1 MISAK
6 DPLVEPRYGNW
17 ANQAIGIMAPQFLE
31 VVGGRGTTKTTM
43 IHAERF
49 QEAVVEMP
57 RSLQMFLCNTY
68 ENARTNLV
76 PGLTTGFH
84 EFRDWKNEIDYVV
97 GEPPP
102 KFFEKPWM
110 PVENYKNLISF
121 RNGAAIVVGSAAQAS
136 GLAGNSYQYIGGD
149 ETKYIPRKAINTILP
164 ALRGYNKFPA
174 SAYYMG
180 QTWTTDYP
188 SISKGDEPWILDL
201 MKESDL
207 ERAKVAF
214 YCGYLFYQNEA
225 KLATALKYKQTDK
238 MKGLLRAR
246 ARLYEKWFRARKGLS
261 FFMFTSSFANVDA
274 LSLEYI
280 KNQLMILGWETF
292 KESVLTFKAGVE
304 EGQKFYEALAERHFY
319 RNGFNEE
326 YDAKLGLRGEPNC
339 LQLRYLDPRQKLE
352 CGIDFGNMMSMVLGQ
367 SNPKEIRLLKNIF
380 KLGKNNTRELA
391 DHFIRYFEPHP
402 TKVLDMYYDRSG
414 NQNETTGRDWAG
426 ELKDYI
432 QIQNG
437 KRTGW
442 RVNLMSRGQG
452 DIYHSQEHHLMKQI
466 MEENNDDLPRLLID
480 AVACRQLKSSME
492 LAKVI
497 IQKHRRTGK
506 PEIKKDKSSEKLSL
520 SQLPMNST
528 NMSDAMKYFICRPEW
543 LKVGKRRESGII
555 TALSGN

>member
-1 MISAK
+1 MISVK
-6 DPLVEPRYGNW
+6 DPLVEARYGNW
-17 ANQAIGIMAPQFLE
+17 ATQSAGIMAPQFLY
-31 VVGGRGTTKTTM
+31 VVAGRGSAKTSM

-49 QEAVVEMP
+49 QEAILEMP

-68 ENARTNLV
+68 ENARTSLV
-76 PGLTTGFH
+76 PGLETGWQKY
-84 EFRDWKNEIDYVV
+84 RDWKYGVDYVV
-97 GEPPP
+97 GERPPS
-102 KFFEKPWM
+102 FFEKPWM
-110 PVENYKNLISF
+110 PVENYKNLISH
-121 RNGAAIVVGSAAQAS
+121 RNGAAIVVGSAAQVS

-149 ETKYIPRKAINTILP
+149 ETKYIPRKVVNTILP
-164 ALRGYNKFPA
+164 ALRGFNKFPT

-188 SISKGDEPWILDL
+188 SVSKGDEPWILEF

-214 YCGYLFYQNEA
+214 YCGYLYYQNEA
-225 KLATALKYKQTDK
+225 KLAKALKYKQKDK
-238 MKGLLRAR
+238 LKRLLRAR

-261 FFMFTSSFANVDA
+261 FFLFSSTFANIDA
-274 LSLEYI
+274 LSIETV
-280 KNQLMILGWETF
+280 KNSLTGLGWETF

-304 EGQKFYEALAERHFY
+304 EGSKFYEALSERHFY
-319 RNGFNEE
+319 RDGFNEE
-326 YDAKLGLRGEPNC
+326 YDIKLGLRGTPNC
-339 LQLRYLDPRQKLE
+339 LQLRYLDPKAKLE

-367 SNPKEIRLLKNIF
+367 STPKQIRLLKNIY
-380 KLGKNNTRELA
+380 KLGKNNTRKLA

-402 TKVLDMYYDRSG
+402 TKMLDMYYDRSG

-432 QIQNG
+432 EIQNG

-466 MEENNDDLPRLLID
+466 LEENNPDLPKLLID
-480 AVACRQLKSSME
+480 AISCRELKSSME
-492 LAKVI
+492 LSRVLIAKN
-497 IQKHRRTGK
+497 RRTGK
-506 PEIKKDKSSEKLSL
+506 PEIKKDKSSEKLTL

-528 NMSDAMKYFICRPEW
+528 NMSDGMKYFICRPEW
-543 LKVGKRRESGII
+543 LRVGKRRESGII